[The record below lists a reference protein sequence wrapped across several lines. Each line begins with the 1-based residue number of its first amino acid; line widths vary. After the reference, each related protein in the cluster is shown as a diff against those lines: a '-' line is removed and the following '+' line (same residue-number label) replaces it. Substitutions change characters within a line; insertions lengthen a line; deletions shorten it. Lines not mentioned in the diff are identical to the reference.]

1 MRLEHYCLRPVRTSR
16 SAYQGRYA
24 HAGSA
29 LGSRVEIGASG
40 RKPKAKLVSDHKA
53 WEPRGK

>member
-1 MRLEHYCLRPVRTSR
+1 MRLERYCLRPMRTSR

-24 HAGSA
+24 GSA
-29 LGSRVEIGASG
+29 LGNRVEIGASG